1 MSSQTGR
8 VHGGK
13 IAEELIYG
21 KDNTTSGCGSDLQSA
36 TGTARAMVTQYGMS
50 DDVGPVNLSENWES
64 WSNKIRDIA
73 DNEVIELLKDSE
85 ERARRLLTK
94 KNVELHRLAQGL
106 IEYETLDAHEIE
118 QVCKGE
124 KLDKLKTSTN
134 TVVEGPDSDER
145 KDIGDDKP
153 KIPTM
158 LNA

>member
-1 MSSQTGR
+1 M
-8 VHGGK
+8 
-13 IAEELIYG
+13 
-21 KDNTTSGCGSDLQSA
+21 
-36 TGTARAMVTQYGMS
+36 
-50 DDVGPVNLSENWES
+50 SENWET

-85 ERARRLLTK
+85 ERSRRLLTK

-145 KDIGDDKP
+145 KDIGGDKP